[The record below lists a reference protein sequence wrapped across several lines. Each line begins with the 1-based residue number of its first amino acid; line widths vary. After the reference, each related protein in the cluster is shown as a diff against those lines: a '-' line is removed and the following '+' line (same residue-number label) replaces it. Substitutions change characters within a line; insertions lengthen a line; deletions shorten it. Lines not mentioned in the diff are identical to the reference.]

1 MSPSRLQLTSYDG
14 LLARL
19 LAVDENPK
27 VRPVMYLADAARQLS
42 V

>member
-14 LLARL
+14 LVARL
-19 LAVDENPK
+19 LAVAKGPK
-27 VRPVMYLADAARQLS
+27 VRPVMHPADAARQLS